1 MKLTVN
7 TYIHKILQQ
16 LTVKIICNVTKTIIL
31 ASHFPI
37 QRKINKKINKLRIG
51 RRTNAVYC
59 SSSFVRAASSSNL
72 FSKVN
77 QRSSAIRGR
86 SEGKVAKEFAILE
99 IWKFELPTT
108 YRWLYNNVF
117 MYHALMCNDNNNK
130 LKISQVLFP
139 DAVKSALQTFVLK

>member
-1 MKLTVN
+1 MKLIVD
-7 TYIHKILQQ
+7 TYIHKRLQQ
-16 LTVKIICNVTKTIIL
+16 LTVKIICNVAKTIISVL
-31 ASHFPI
+31 FFI

-86 SEGKVAKEFAILE
+86 SEGKLAEEFAILE
-99 IWKFELPTT
+99 IWTSHNIPLTLKQCLHVPRIDVYEVPAFEFV
-108 YRWLYNNVF
+108 VF
-117 MYHALMCNDNNNK
+117 YL
-130 LKISQVLFP
+130 VLF
-139 DAVKSALQTFVLK
+139 LQYLIPLTYEILWIFK